1 MKFPLRLKFVLGYL
15 LIAVLGFSFIFFF
28 SARFSA
34 RQAQRSVLS
43 TLYRDANYLAV
54 AYKVNTGS
62 VNQGQIEA
70 MAYASGS
77 DIWLLDLQGRVA
89 ASSGNANAPE
99 RVEGFNPTEGT
110 ASYYMTGDFYGC
122 FPDEVLS
129 VYYPLTQGVITN
141 GYVVLHYPMQ
151 TIRVDA
157 DRRLTT
163 AYVIYGGLM
172 GLLLLFIIFLEF
184 TVVRRIQKVRQ
195 AGHEYANGNLSF
207 PADVRGHDEISQIAR
222 TEEDLARQILSASE
236 DQHRFLANISHD
248 FRSPL
253 TSIRGYIAAMQDG
266 TIPPEMQ
273 GKYFDVVLNETER
286 LTKLANGLI
295 DMTQLENG
303 IILDRSRFCVNDL
316 IREVLPTFEG
326 PALDKDLDFDVTFE
340 EEHAFV
346 VADRARIQQVLYNLI
361 DNAIKFSGNGSSVD
375 ISTHLHGDR
384 IFVSVAD
391 HGVGIEKENLN
402 KIWERF
408 YKTDS
413 SRGRDKKGTGLGLSI
428 VWEIIQAHKENID
441 VISTPGV
448 GSEFI
453 FTLPRE

>member
-1 MKFPLRLKFVLGYL
+1 MKMPLRLKFALAFI
-15 LIAVLGFSFIFFF
+15 LIALLGFSFVYFF
-28 SARFSA
+28 SARITS
-34 RQAQRSVLS
+34 RQAQNNVLS
-43 TLYRDANYLAV
+43 TLYKDANYLAA

-77 DIWLLDLQGRVA
+77 DIWLLDLQGNVA
-89 ASSGNANAPE
+89 ASSGTGAPE
-99 RVEGFNPTEGT
+99 RIDGFNPTESAG
-110 ASYYMTGDFYGC
+110 SYYMIGDFYGC
-122 FPDEVLS
+122 FTEDVLS

-141 GYVVLHYPMQ
+141 GYVVLHYPMN

-157 DRRLTT
+157 DRRLTA
-163 AYVIYGGLM
+163 AYIVYGVMM
-172 GLLLLFIIFLEF
+172 GLLLLFFVFLELS
-184 TVVRRIQKVRQ
+184 VIGRIRKVQQ

-207 PADVRGHDEISQIAR
+207 PPNVRGSDEIAR
-222 TEEDLARQILSASE
+222 ISETQEDLAHQILSASE

-253 TSIRGYIAAMQDG
+253 TSIRGYIAAMQDE
-266 TIPPEMQ
+266 TILPELQ
-273 GKYFDVVLNETER
+273 GKYFGVVMNETER

-303 IILDRSRFCVNDL
+303 IILDRSRFCINDL
-316 IREVLPTFEG
+316 LREVLPTFEG
-326 PALDKDLDFDVTFE
+326 PAYDKNLTFDVTFE
-340 EEHAFV
+340 EEHAYV
-346 VADRARIQQVLYNLI
+346 VADRSRIQQVIYNLL
-361 DNAIKFSGNGSSVD
+361 DNAIKFSGNDSTVD
-375 ISTHLHGDR
+375 IATHLHGDR
-384 IFVSVAD
+384 VFVSITD
-391 HGVGIEKENLN
+391 HGIGIEKENLN

-428 VWEIIQAHKENID
+428 VREIIQAHKENID

-448 GSEFI
+448 GTEFI

>member
-1 MKFPLRLKFVLGYL
+1 MKLPLRLKFALGFT
-15 LIAVLGFSFIFFF
+15 LIAVVGFSFVFFF
-28 SARFSA
+28 SAKFASS
-34 RQAQRSVLS
+34 QAQRSVLS
-43 TLYRDANYLAV
+43 TLYRDANYLAA

-77 DIWLLDLQGRVA
+77 DIWILDLQGNVA

-99 RVEGFNPTEGT
+99 RVEGFNPTEGK

-122 FPDEVLS
+122 FSEEVLS

-157 DRRLTT
+157 DRRLNA
-163 AYVIYGGLM
+163 AYLIYGGLM
-172 GLLLLFIIFLEF
+172 GLLLLFFIYLEF
-184 TVVRRIQKVRQ
+184 AVVRRIHKVQK

-207 PADVRGHDEISQIAR
+207 PPNVSGRDEIARISQ
-222 TEEDLARQILSASE
+222 TQEDLAQQILSASE

-253 TSIRGYIAAMQDG
+253 TSIRGYITAMQDG

-273 GKYFDVVLNETER
+273 GKYFGVVMNETER
-286 LTKLANGLI
+286 LTKLANSLI
-295 DMTQLENG
+295 DMPQLENG
-303 IILDRSRFCVNDL
+303 IILERSRFCINDL
-316 IREVLPTFEG
+316 IREILPTFEG
-326 PALDKDLDFDVTFE
+326 PAYDKDLSFDVTFE
-340 EEHAFV
+340 EENTYV
-346 VADRARIQQVLYNLI
+346 VADRARIQQVIYNLV
-361 DNAIKFSGNGSSVD
+361 DNAIKFSNNGSAVD
-375 ISTHLHGDR
+375 ISTQLHGDR
-384 IFVSVAD
+384 VFVSITD

-428 VWEIIQAHKENID
+428 VREIIQAHKENID

-448 GSEFI
+448 GTEFI